1 MKTQKLIIENAWIC
15 PVIAE
20 DIIPFFG
27 DIIVDGNR
35 IQKIRPKNFSLY
47 QKNPNKVGK
56 NSFNAFG
63 KVITI
68 PNVNFHDHIYSR
80 LAKGLPVNHPL
91 NDFQNILKNLWWKI
105 DNVLDEDMIVASANY
120 AAIESI
126 KNGVTYLFDHH
137 SSQDK
142 IENSLSL
149 LKTSL
154 KELGIRSVLCF
165 ETSDRNGAQKALQ
178 GLNENLNFFDNFTDD
193 DTKAMLGLHA
203 SFTLSDETLLEA
215 KKILSKNWGIHI
227 HVAEDES
234 DIKLSKDFTNLSPIQ
249 RLRKYKLLNDKSIL
263 VHGVHLTKNDFLRI
277 EEFESSLAI
286 CPDSNMNNSVGV
298 IDFDRVPNAI
308 SLLIGT
314 DGMHSNIAK
323 SLKQVFLISRNQG
336 FSFNESFS
344 LIKKIYFDQINFVK
358 KYFDDYPSLSENERA
373 DFVIWDYTPP
383 TPITKENFWSHFIYG
398 MLESKISTV
407 VQNGEMIYCDGKFIN
422 IDEQSILNDIYLEGE
437 KLFNLIKTK

>member
-1 MKTQKLIIENAWIC
+1 MKTNKIIIENAWIC

-20 DIIPFFG
+20 DIIPLFG
-27 DIIVDGNR
+27 DIIVEGNR
-35 IQKIRPKNFSLY
+35 IEKIRPKNFSLY

-56 NSFNAFG
+56 NSYNAFS

-80 LAKGLPVNHPL
+80 LAKGLPINKSL
-91 NDFQNILKNLWWKI
+91 NNFQNILKNLWWKI
-105 DNVLDEDMIVASANY
+105 DNELDEEMIIASANY
-120 AAIESI
+120 ASIESI

-137 SSQDK
+137 SSQSN
-142 IENSLSL
+142 IENSLL
-149 LKTSL
+149 LIKTTL
-154 KELGIRSVLCF
+154 KEFGLRSVLCF
-165 ETSDRNGAQKALQ
+165 ETTDRNGVQKALQ
-178 GLNENLNFFDNFTDD
+178 GLNENKNFLFNFTDD

-203 SFTLSDETLLEA
+203 SFTLSDETLIEA
-215 KKILSKNWGIHI
+215 KKILNENWGIHI
-227 HVAEDES
+227 HIAEDES

-249 RLRKYKLLNDKSIL
+249 RLRKYKLLNNKSIL

-286 CPDSNMNNSVGV
+286 CPDSNMNNTVGV
-298 IDFDRVPNAI
+298 IDFVRIPNAI

-336 FSFNESFS
+336 FSFNESFL

-358 KYFDDYPSLSENERA
+358 KYFDDFPLLNENDRA
-373 DFVIWDYTPP
+373 DFIIWDYTPP
-383 TPITKENFWSHFIYG
+383 TPFNKDNFWSHFIYG
-398 MLESKISTV
+398 VLESKISSV
-407 VQNGEMIYCDGKFIN
+407 LQNGEMIYCDGKFFN
-422 IDEQSILNDIYLEGE
+422 IDEQALLNEIYLSGE
-437 KLFNLIKTK
+437 KLSNQIKTK